1 MDTKVCRQ
9 CGDVKPLEQF
19 RKYYG
24 GRQGTYTL
32 CMSCER
38 INSRVKY
45 LEKKPARSQA
55 EEAELAK
62 IYTLYEA
69 QRACGLRPPRREE
82 GRRKE
87 LVDNL
92 DSMIQA
98 YTAKA
103 NAVKRAPAE
112 LNTEGTPAELLQWLT
127 CELTKE
133 PDYYL
138 DEVYEGL
145 KNKYKPVLRIDQGT
159 LLPVY
164 DETYVDVLE
173 AILNRFNNYEDSFY
187 NS

>member
-1 MDTKVCRQ
+1 MDTKACRQ
-9 CGDVKPLEQF
+9 CGEVKPIEQF

-32 CMSCER
+32 CMQCER
-38 INSRVKY
+38 INSRAKY
-45 LEKKPARSQA
+45 LEKKANKSRA
-55 EEAELAK
+55 EENELSK
-62 IYTLYEA
+62 IYLLYDA
-69 QRACGLRPPRREE
+69 QRACGLRPPRREA

-92 DSMIQA
+92 DSLIQT

-103 NAVKRAPAE
+103 NAVKKAPVE
-112 LNTEGTPAELLQWLT
+112 LDTEGTPAELLQWLT

-133 PDYYL
+133 PGYYL
-138 DEVYEGL
+138 DEVYEAL
-145 KNKYKPVLRIDQGT
+145 KKIYKPVLRIDTET

-164 DETYVDVLE
+164 DETHADVLD

-187 NS
+187 DE